1 MAVLDHVVINALRD
15 TDAAEALFAA
25 LGFALT
31 PRGYHTLGSVN
42 HLMVTTGAYLEIV
55 GVPPEGRQRQEVLD
69 SPRGLNGL
77 VVQTPDAAAT
87 YRRLVDAGLS
97 PLEPMEFSR
106 PVEIDGV
113 EHQASFR
120 TVRLPDFFGGGRVYF
135 CQHLT
140 PELVWRAEWME
151 HPNGFSAIELMELE
165 SPDPAATAERFA
177 RAIDADLLPGS
188 TPARVRLED
197 SEIHVHEGTA
207 DRMRAVGLVFS
218 DIAGLEARAAEAGA
232 MVSRAGDGRIT
243 LGLPGLDTVLT
254 CRGSA

>member
-31 PRGYHTLGSVN
+31 PRGYHSLGSVN
-42 HLMVTTGAYLEIV
+42 HLMVTPGAYLEIA

-69 SPRGLNGL
+69 SPLGLSGL

-87 YRRLVDAGLS
+87 FRRLVEAGFT
-97 PLEPMEFSR
+97 PLEPMALSR
-106 PVEIDGV
+106 PVTVDGV
-113 EHQASFR
+113 EHEAAFR
-120 TVRLPDFFGGGRVYF
+120 NVRLPDFFGGGRVYF

-140 PELVWRAEWME
+140 PELVWRPEWQD

-165 SPDPAATAERFA
+165 SPDPAGTAARFA

-197 SEIHVHEGTA
+197 SEIHVHEGAA

-232 MVSRAGDGRIT
+232 MVSHAGGGRIT

-254 CRGSA
+254 CREGA